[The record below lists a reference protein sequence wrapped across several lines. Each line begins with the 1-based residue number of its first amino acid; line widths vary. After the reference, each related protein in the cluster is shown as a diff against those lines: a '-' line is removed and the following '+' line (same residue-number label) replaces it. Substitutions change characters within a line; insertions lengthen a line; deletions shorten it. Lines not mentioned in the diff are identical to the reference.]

1 MITSVFGNEVR
12 EDNHFARYF
21 TRNKEAVDAFFKRK
35 SEYGGLNL
43 SQRVWKY
50 TGDLKTEME
59 MALSVSIGEG
69 QSASTISRRVRKYLQ
84 NPDLMFRRFRVKT
97 GEEDILDADGNV
109 TGKRSVFGRVWKRKV
124 VDAKTGDVSWQTVN
138 LKDYSFGRGV
148 YRSSYKNAMRLAR
161 TETNMAYRSAEQDR
175 WQRMDFILG
184 YRVVMSDNHP
194 EHDICDYLS
203 AKRGETGNKGTYPK
217 DFVFKGWH
225 PQCRCYVVPII
236 ADDDEFDRMQETIA
250 EGREPAES
258 ENMIHEP
265 NGEFR
270 QWWADN
276 KQRVAS
282 AQSLPYWVK
291 DNKRA
296 LGLPEQSQ
304 LQRISSKLLTDGHTV
319 VELTTAEKNRIESTI
334 KELARKTKTFPE
346 DLAIGYTQNISD
358 GGTLMSWRGNQ
369 LNISCVEYKMVNGD
383 KFCPARELLSAISKR
398 YTKQPL
404 TFNEEYAIESLY
416 HEGVHAHYPKQ
427 MEWMR
432 KDYLRSIIMEAS
444 TQLYARNYYPKFLKA
459 LKLTQ
464 RHFDSIQTNGYGYND
479 LCKILRPYVVNKD
492 TFLVNQINGIVTGD
506 VDPIKGLNRIFAK
519 AGISER
525 NRRNIYLTLN
535 QTFQQS

>member
-1 MITSVFGNEVR
+1 MLFKRTEQYSNNVRQLYANAVNELLRLASTKLTNGSSVAFPFSDNKKLSQDANNVLRALYSSVYHEIKGGAIAEWENANKSCDALITSVFGNSVR

-21 TRNKEAVDAFFKRK
+21 ARNKEAVDAFFKRK

-84 NPDLMFRRFRVKT
+84 NPDLMLRRFRVKT
-97 GEEDILDADGNV
+97 GEEDIVDADGNV

-175 WQRMDFILG
+175 WRRMDFILG

-203 AKRGETGNKGTYPK
+203 AKRGETGKKGTYPK

-236 ADDDEFDRMQETIA
+236 ADDDEFDRMQEVIA

-258 ENMIHEP
+258 ENMIREP
-265 NGEFR
+265 NGEFTK
-270 QWWADN
+270 WWADN

-291 DNKRA
+291 DNQK
-296 LGLPEQSQ
+296 
-304 LQRISSKLLTDGHTV
+304 IVFK
-319 VELTTAEKNRIESTI
+319 
-334 KELARKTKTFPE
+334 
-346 DLAIGYTQNISD
+346 
-358 GGTLMSWRGNQ
+358 
-369 LNISCVEYKMVNGD
+369 
-383 KFCPARELLSAISKR
+383 
-398 YTKQPL
+398 
-404 TFNEEYAIESLY
+404 
-416 HEGVHAHYPKQ
+416 
-427 MEWMR
+427 
-432 KDYLRSIIMEAS
+432 AS
-444 TQLYARNYYPKFLKA
+444 T
-459 LKLTQ
+459 
-464 RHFDSIQTNGYGYND
+464 
-479 LCKILRPYVVNKD
+479 
-492 TFLVNQINGIVTGD
+492 
-506 VDPIKGLNRIFAK
+506 
-519 AGISER
+519 
-525 NRRNIYLTLN
+525 
-535 QTFQQS
+535 

>member
-1 MITSVFGNEVR
+1 MITSVFGNKVR

-175 WQRMDFILG
+175 WRRMDFILG

-203 AKRGETGNKGTYPK
+203 AKRGETSKKGTYPK

-236 ADDDEFDRMQETIA
+236 ADDDEFDRMQEAIA

-258 ENMIHEP
+258 ENMIREP
-265 NGEFR
+265 NGEFTK
-270 QWWADN
+270 WWADN

-291 DNKRA
+291 DNRHMFDTPKYAGTKLGRA
-296 LGLPEQSQ
+296 QNKQAYKVYGDNGGRPMLSKEQVANIQEIAKILGVKGAINPMSFSEADSGRGNVNYHKGGGYRENCQSCVVVHEARLRGLDATTREYDPKNPIMVRLGNKFESAWINPKNNKMPHAVKLTGDNLLSKLEKQ
-304 LQRISSKLLTDGHTV
+304 TKAIGRYHIGINNIDGSGHVLVAERLNKGKLIIYDPQRNEFPQIDIEICDYLEVLKVDNLIINPISSSV
-319 VELTTAEKNRIESTI
+319 FEL
-334 KELARKTKTFPE
+334 
-346 DLAIGYTQNISD
+346 
-358 GGTLMSWRGNQ
+358 
-369 LNISCVEYKMVNGD
+369 
-383 KFCPARELLSAISKR
+383 
-398 YTKQPL
+398 
-404 TFNEEYAIESLY
+404 
-416 HEGVHAHYPKQ
+416 
-427 MEWMR
+427 
-432 KDYLRSIIMEAS
+432 
-444 TQLYARNYYPKFLKA
+444 
-459 LKLTQ
+459 
-464 RHFDSIQTNGYGYND
+464 IQ
-479 LCKILRPYVVNKD
+479 
-492 TFLVNQINGIVTGD
+492 
-506 VDPIKGLNRIFAK
+506 
-519 AGISER
+519 
-525 NRRNIYLTLN
+525 
-535 QTFQQS
+535 